1 MKKEK
6 DLALRMVQ
14 GSLSKEILLFS
25 LPLMLSNL
33 LQVLFNMADIAVV
46 GRFSGSLSLG
56 AVGSTA
62 TAVTLFTGVLIG
74 VGGGI
79 NVLVARYSGSGET
92 EKMRRTIHSSVLISL
107 AVGVLFLLFGLFGS
121 RPLLLLLNT
130 KPELLDGAALYMRI
144 YFLGMP
150 ALALYNFGSAVYG
163 AVGETKK
170 PMYYLLCS
178 GVVNVLLN
186 LLFVIVF
193 HLNVAGVALASIISQ
208 YLSAFLVIGSLIRT
222 KASHGL
228 CPSQVRFYGTTGV
241 EILRLGIPSGMQ
253 NGIFYFANLFIQ
265 AAVNSFDTVM
275 VAGNSAAVN
284 SDGLVFD
291 LMAAIYTACGS
302 FIGQNYGAG
311 NMKRVKRSYLISLAY
326 SAGVGAIAGGGLVIL
341 GPQFLSLFTDEP
353 EVVRAGMYR
362 LTIMGL
368 GYWISAFMDCAIAAS
383 RGLGKSVVP
392 TVIVLLGSCVFRIL
406 WIKTVFAHFG
416 TVPSL
421 YLLYIFSWTITAI
434 MENVYFIRIYKKAAN
449 TVTEKGALYA

>member
-1 MKKEK
+1 MNKQK

-14 GSLSKEILLFS
+14 GSLPKEILLFS

-46 GRFSGSLSLG
+46 GRFSGSIALG

-79 NVLVARYSGSGET
+79 NVLVARYCGAGET
-92 EKMRRTIHSSVLISL
+92 EKMRRTIHSSLIISL
-107 AVGVLFLLFGLFGS
+107 AIGVLFLLFGLFGS
-121 RPLLLLLNT
+121 RPLLEILNT
-130 KPELLDGAALYMRI
+130 KDELIDGAALYMRI

-150 ALALYNFGSAVYG
+150 ALALFNFGSAVYG
-163 AVGETKK
+163 AVGDTKR
-170 PMYYLLCS
+170 PMYYLLFA
-178 GVVNVLLN
+178 GILNVALN
-186 LLFVIVF
+186 LLFVIV
-193 HLNVAGVALASIISQ
+193 LGMSVAGVAVASVISQ
-208 YLSAFLVIGSLIRT
+208 YLSAFLVLVSLVKSREVFRV
-222 KASHGL
+222 SL
-228 CPSQVRFYGTTGV
+228 REVRFYGSVGLDV
-241 EILRLGIPSGMQ
+241 IKLGIPSGMQ
-253 NGIFYFANLFIQ
+253 NGIFYLANLFIQ

-311 NMKRVKRSYLISLAY
+311 KYERVKRSYLISLAY
-326 SAGVGAIAGGGLVIL
+326 SAGVGAVVGGGLVLL
-341 GPQFLSLFTDEP
+341 GPQFLALFTDEP

-392 TVIVLLGSCVFRIL
+392 TVIVLLGSCVFRII
-406 WIKTVFAHFG
+406 WIETVFAYFG

-421 YLLYIFSWTITAI
+421 YLLYIFSWTITAV
-434 MENVYFIRIYKKAAN
+434 MENIYFVYVYRRAVP
-449 TVTEKGALYA
+449 VTAGCKNA